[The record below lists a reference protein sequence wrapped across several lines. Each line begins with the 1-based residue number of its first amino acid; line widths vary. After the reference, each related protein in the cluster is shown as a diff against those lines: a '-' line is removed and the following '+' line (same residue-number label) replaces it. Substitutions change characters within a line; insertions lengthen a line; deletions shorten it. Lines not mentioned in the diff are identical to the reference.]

1 MENKL
6 NQIKKYFLSLSI
18 SKKVMIICGSVVV
31 LLGGGY
37 AVSAVLGQSASEAA
51 STEVAVVEQTT
62 VTTTTA
68 ENTVLKELKEKV
80 AKLTK
85 QVSVNKSDKEA
96 LEKEIKDAK
105 NISDKE
111 KEDFLKQL
119 EKVAL
124 VEETTTVTTTTT
136 EAHKTEEQPTTNVN
150 VVAENNSS
158 ENGSDSSN
166 SNNDYSESSSGNYAS
181 NQGSG
186 YSNSYS
192 EPQNQPEPQPA
203 QTQKYRL
210 HEIGNS
216 GMEFSTFGEA
226 QAYAKSI
233 FADKEKAVKFMR
245 ETGWGSWLVR
255 PIIWSDGS
263 TTYTVDFS

>member
-6 NQIKKYFLSLSI
+6 NQIKKYFLSLSTA
-18 SKKVMIICGSVVV
+18 KKVMIISGSVVV

-37 AVSAVLGQSASEAA
+37 AVSTVLGQSVSEPA
-51 STEVAVVEQTT
+51 STEVAVAEQTT
-62 VTTTTA
+62 ATTTTK
-68 ENTVLKELKEKV
+68 ENTLLKELKEKV

-85 QVSVNKSDKEA
+85 QASVNKSDKEA

-105 NISDKE
+105 NISDKD
-111 KEDFLKQL
+111 KEDLLKQL

-124 VEETTTVTTTTT
+124 LEETTTVTTTTT
-136 EAHKTEEQPTTNVN
+136 EAPKTEEQRSTN

-166 SNNDYSESSSGNYAS
+166 SNNNYSESSSGNYAS
-181 NQGSG
+181 NQDSG
-186 YSNSYS
+186 NRNSYS
-192 EPQNQPEPQPA
+192 EPQSQPEPQPA

-216 GMEFSTFGEA
+216 GMEFATFGEA

>member
-1 MENKL
+1 MKEKISEL
-6 NQIKKYFLSLSI
+6 KEKYLGLSTG
-18 SKKVMIICGSVVV
+18 KKVLVSSIV
-31 LLGGGY
+31 LLVLAGGGY
-37 AVSAVLGQSASEAA
+37 GVSALVGQSASEPA
-51 STEVAVVEQTT
+51 STEVAVAEQTT
-62 VTTTTA
+62 ATTTTT
-68 ENTVLKELKEKV
+68 ENTLLKELKEKV
-80 AKLTK
+80 AKFTK
-85 QVSVNKSDKEA
+85 EVSVKKSDKEA
-96 LEKEIKDAK
+96 LEKEIKGAK

-111 KEDFLKQL
+111 KEDLLKQL

-136 EAHKTEEQPTTNVN
+136 EAPKTEEQASTN
-150 VVAENNSS
+150 VVAENNAS

-216 GMEFSTFGEA
+216 GMEFATFGEA
-226 QAYAKSI
+226 QAWATAI
-233 FADKEKAVKFMR
+233 FTNR
-245 ETGWGSWLVR
+245 ERLKNEIRPNGWRSWLAR

-263 TTYTVDFS
+263 TTYTVDFQ

>member
-1 MENKL
+1 MGNKL
-6 NQIKKYFLSLSI
+6 NQIKKYFLSLSTA
-18 SKKVMIICGSVVV
+18 KKVMIISGSVVV

-37 AVSAVLGQSASEAA
+37 AVSAVLGQSTSEPA
-51 STEVAVVEQTT
+51 STEVAVAEQTT
-62 VTTTTA
+62 ATTTTT
-68 ENTVLKELKEKV
+68 ENTLLKELKEKV
-80 AKLTK
+80 AKFTK
-85 QVSVNKSDKEA
+85 EVSVKKSDKEA
-96 LEKEIKDAK
+96 LEKEIKGAK

-111 KEDFLKQL
+111 KEDLLKQL

-136 EAHKTEEQPTTNVN
+136 EAPKTEEQTSTN
-150 VVAENNSS
+150 VVAENNAS

-216 GMEFSTFGEA
+216 GMEFATFGEA
-226 QAYAKSI
+226 QAWATAI
-233 FADKEKAVKFMR
+233 FTNR
-245 ETGWGSWLVR
+245 ERLKNEIHSNGWSSWLAR

-263 TTYTVDFS
+263 TTYTVDFQ

>member
-1 MENKL
+1 MKEKISEL
-6 NQIKKYFLSLSI
+6 KEKYLGLSTG
-18 SKKVMIICGSVVV
+18 KKVLISSIV
-31 LLGGGY
+31 LLALVGGGY
-37 AVSAVLGQSASEAA
+37 GVSALVGQSESEAA

-62 VTTTTA
+62 VTTTTT
-68 ENTVLKELKEKV
+68 ENTLLKELKEKV
-80 AKLTK
+80 AKFTK
-85 QVSVNKSDKEA
+85 EVSVKKSDKEA
-96 LEKEIKDAK
+96 LEKEIKGAK

-111 KEDFLKQL
+111 KEDLLKQL

-124 VEETTTVTTTTT
+124 VEETTTVATTTT
-136 EAHKTEEQPTTNVN
+136 EAPKTEEQPSTN
-150 VVAENNSS
+150 VVAENNAS

-181 NQGSG
+181 NQASG

>member
-1 MENKL
+1 MKEKISEL
-6 NQIKKYFLSLSI
+6 KEKYLGLSTG
-18 SKKVMIICGSVVV
+18 KKVLMSSIV
-31 LLGGGY
+31 LLALVGGGY
-37 AVSAVLGQSASEAA
+37 GVSALVGQSASETA
-51 STEVAVVEQTT
+51 STEVAVAEQTTT

-80 AKLTK
+80 AKATK
-85 QVSVNKSDKEA
+85 EVSVKKFDKEA

-111 KEDFLKQL
+111 KEDLLKQL

-136 EAHKTEEQPTTNVN
+136 EAPKTEEQTSTN
-150 VVAENNSS
+150 VVAENNAS

-166 SNNDYSESSSGNYAS
+166 SNNAYSESSSGNYAS
-181 NQGSG
+181 NQDSG

-216 GMEFSTFGEA
+216 GMEFATFGEA
-226 QAYAKSI
+226 QAWATAI
-233 FADKEKAVKFMR
+233 FTNR
-245 ETGWGSWLVR
+245 ERLKNEIHSNGWSSWLTR

>member
-1 MENKL
+1 MKKKL
-6 NQIKKYFLSLSI
+6 NQIKKSFLSLSTA
-18 SKKVMIICGSVVV
+18 KKVMIISGSAVV

-37 AVSAVLGQSASEAA
+37 AVSTVLGQSVSESA
-51 STEVAVVEQTT
+51 STEVAVVEQIT

-80 AKLTK
+80 AKATK
-85 QVSVNKSDKEA
+85 EASLKKSDKEA
-96 LEKEIKDAK
+96 LEKEIKGAK

-111 KEDFLKQL
+111 REDLLKQL

-136 EAHKTEEQPTTNVN
+136 EAPKTEEQTSTN

-158 ENGSDSSN
+158 ENGSNSSN

-186 YSNSYS
+186 NSNSYS

-216 GMEFSTFGEA
+216 GMEFATFGEA
-226 QAYAKSI
+226 QAWATAI
-233 FADKEKAVKFMR
+233 FTNR
-245 ETGWGSWLVR
+245 ERLKNEIHSNGWSSWLAR

-263 TTYTVDFS
+263 TTYTVDFQ